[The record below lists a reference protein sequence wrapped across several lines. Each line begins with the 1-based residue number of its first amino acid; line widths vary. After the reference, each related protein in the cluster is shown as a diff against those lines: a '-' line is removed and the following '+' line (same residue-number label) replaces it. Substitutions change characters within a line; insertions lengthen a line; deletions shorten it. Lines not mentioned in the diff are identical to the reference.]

1 MDSVLESTR
10 REEER
15 VRRETAEG
23 LLSFR
28 QRQEEADKKLL
39 QSQQGDAISPVDE
52 AEEEWTVGAGG
63 RKRKRKVE
71 REGLK
76 GVKLRRSSTAASG
89 DLGERGE
96 SSGPAVAEN
105 PARQIQTKDAA
116 TKGKEPDATVELD
129 SNPEAKSTVSA
140 PQRKTSPPASVKGGL
155 GLVDY
160 GSDSDDDL

>member
-1 MDSVLESTR
+1 MLESTR

-23 LLSFR
+23 LLAFR

-39 QSQQGDAISPVDE
+39 QSQQGDAISPADE
-52 AEEEWTVGAGG
+52 AEEEWTVGSGG

-71 REGLK
+71 REGLR

-89 DLGERGE
+89 DLRESGE
-96 SSGPAVAEN
+96 SSRPAGAET
-105 PARQIQTKDAA
+105 PTLQMQAQDAA
-116 TKGKEPDATVELD
+116 AQGKEPDATVKLD
-129 SNPEAKSTVSA
+129 SKPGPKPTVS
-140 PQRKTSPPASVKGGL
+140 PPPKRKTPAPAPVKGGL

-160 GSDSDDDL
+160 GSDSDDD